1 MSDSCYLTYPVPV
14 TAPAQL
20 ELELLSHVNAA
31 PPRVVASSVLRRHK
45 MKNDVLRRVEYAR
58 RYFPELDGETITVG
72 LTRAASGMAIPGGTR
87 IWLNPSRLSYHT
99 IAHELMH
106 LLQCRDLGIPSGE
119 KACDVF
125 SLARHWT
132 LNDERPSYVRIPVA
146 LLDHHGR
153 LADAEA
159 RVVFEVAREAI
170 ALRSNGMRR
179 YLSFFEAEL
188 ARRGERD
195 YFSMTAYFAPA
206 AGIPARR

>member
-1 MSDSCYLTYPVPV
+1 MT
-14 TAPAQL
+14 TGQL
-20 ELELLSHVNAA
+20 ELELLSHVNAT
-31 PPRVVASSVLRRHK
+31 PPRVVASRPLQKHRLR
-45 MKNDVLRRVEYAR
+45 NDVLRRVQYVR

-99 IAHELMH
+99 IAHELVH

-132 LNDERPSYVRIPVA
+132 LNDDRPSYIRVPKA
-146 LLDHHGR
+146 MLNGNGR
-153 LADAEA
+153 LDDEEA
-159 RVVFEVAREAI
+159 RVVFAVAREAI
-170 ALRSNGMRR
+170 LQRSHGMRR

-188 ARRGERD
+188 ARRCGRD
-195 YFSMTAYFAPA
+195 YFSRTILLAPS
-206 AGIPARR
+206 AGVFSRR

>member
-1 MSDSCYLTYPVPV
+1 MRVSPL
-14 TAPAQL
+14 AQL
-20 ELELLSHVNAA
+20 ELELFSHADA
-31 PPRVVASSVLRRHK
+31 TPPRVVASRVLQRHRLR
-45 MKNDVLRRVEYAR
+45 NDVLRRVEYVR

-132 LNDERPSYVRIPVA
+132 LNDERPSYVRVPIDIVDA
-146 LLDHHGR
+146 RGR
-153 LADAEA
+153 LCDREA
-159 RVVFEVAREAI
+159 RAVFEVAHEAI
-170 ALRSNGMRR
+170 ALRSRGMRT
-179 YLSFFEAEL
+179 YISFFEHEL
-188 ARRGERD
+188 RRHAQIGHVPSGLKLRARSCIDG
-195 YFSMTAYFAPA
+195 A
-206 AGIPARR
+206 

>member
-1 MSDSCYLTYPVPV
+1 VRV
-14 TAPAQL
+14 TTSQL
-20 ELELLSHVNAA
+20 ELELLSHIDAA
-31 PPRVVASSVLRRHK
+31 PPRVVASRPLQKHRLR
-45 MKNDVLRRVEYAR
+45 NDVLRRVQYVR

-99 IAHELMH
+99 IAHELVH

-132 LNDERPSYVRIPVA
+132 LNDDRPSYIRVPKTM
-146 LLDHHGR
+146 LNGDGR
-153 LADAEA
+153 LDDEEA
-159 RVVFEVAREAI
+159 RVVFEVAREAV
-170 ALRSNGMRR
+170 LQRSHGMRR

-188 ARRGERD
+188 VRRTTRS
-195 YFSMTAYFAPA
+195 YFSNAIRLAPTA
-206 AGIPARR
+206 GVLSRR